1 MKRCIVLTCILSSLI
16 LLACSSK
23 QENPVNTYVSV
34 KKSASD
40 AADIAN
46 LDALRQTVQAYR
58 AANGN
63 YPASLKDVED
73 MLGSPVDFSKYS
85 YDPKTGS
92 VTLKTP

>member
-1 MKRCIVLTCILSSLI
+1 MLTVIVSSLA
-16 LLACSSK
+16 LPACNSK

-46 LDALRQTVQAYR
+46 LDALRQTVQAYH

-63 YPASLKDVED
+63 YPASLKDVEG
-73 MLGSPVDFSKYS
+73 MLGSPVDFSKYN
-85 YDPKTGS
+85 YDPQTGS
-92 VTLKTP
+92 VTMKAQ